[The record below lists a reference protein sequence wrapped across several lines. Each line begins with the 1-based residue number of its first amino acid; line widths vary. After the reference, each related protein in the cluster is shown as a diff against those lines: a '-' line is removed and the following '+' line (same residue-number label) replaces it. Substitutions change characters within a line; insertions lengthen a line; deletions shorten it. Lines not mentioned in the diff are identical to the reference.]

1 MARMD
6 PNELRKM
13 MAEIANLRG
22 GLSPIGNRGRHSRH
36 HLAVKPSARGTES
49 DAKDGY
55 GRKTAVPSLPGRTE
69 KHTPY
74 THKHGSKHEK
84 IAHHLLTSKKHKKGH
99 GKNPPKFMAQTA
111 PVTSK
116 RAASALI
123 KKMLADG
130 VGN

>member
-6 PNELRKM
+6 PNEMRKM

-22 GLSPIGNRGRHSRH
+22 GLSPIGSRH
-36 HLAVKPSARGTES
+36 RKSHHNPPVRASNRGTES

-55 GRKTAVPSLPGRTE
+55 GRKTAIPSLSGRTE

-74 THKHGSKHEK
+74 THLHGSKHEK
-84 IAHHLLTSKKHKKGH
+84 IANHLLTSKKHKKGH
-99 GKNPPKFMAQTA
+99 GKLPPKFMKQVA